1 MQLWSCMP
9 NKVVVE
15 SQRVSIKFKVIL
27 NDFSYNQAI
36 TLGKG
41 GAQDDRCSK
50 KDNLGRISVFFIIFF
65 ARRHYYS
72 CPGHRA

>member
-27 NDFSYNQAI
+27 YDFSYNQAI
-36 TLGKG
+36 TLGEG
-41 GAQDDRCSK
+41 GEQDDRCSK
-50 KDNLGRISVFFIIFF
+50 KENFGRISVFFIIFF
-65 ARRHYYS
+65 ARRYYYS
-72 CPGHRA
+72 CPGHRP

>member
-27 NDFSYNQAI
+27 YDFSYNQAI
-36 TLGKG
+36 TLGEG
-41 GAQDDRCSK
+41 GEQHDRCSK
-50 KDNLGRISVFFIIFF
+50 KENFGRISVFFIILF
-65 ARRHYYS
+65 ARRHFYS
-72 CPGHRA
+72 CPGHRP